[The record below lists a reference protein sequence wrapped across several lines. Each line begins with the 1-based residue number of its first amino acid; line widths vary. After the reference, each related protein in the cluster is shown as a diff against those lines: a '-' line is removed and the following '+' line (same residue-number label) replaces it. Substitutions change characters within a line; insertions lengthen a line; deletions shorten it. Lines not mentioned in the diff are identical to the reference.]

1 MSHVLSHKEKLLKL
15 DEKLEDKLTH
25 KAAHMMQRA
34 DTGMARMIND
44 DEQKLRGLELR
55 AAARSRRQARQ
66 ARLAKGMKQL
76 TAVQRKRIKL
86 EKEHALLL
94 AKIRALQKSLP
105 KSIQSGLLNG
115 FVGGGARSGLRVQ
128 PDADTEELAQIDYR
142 SPGHGAVLLSATAK
156 LEYAQKLAAAE
167 QLLAEAHRLA
177 DGLLPAKSNQ
187 HARTDGD
194 VGKIRED
201 LAGIANVLKDRALH
215 VVLDGK
221 SGDEELHHQQLH
233 ELVNA
238 AAAHAEIVLGR
249 GSTTGA
255 TALEHVLEEVRD
267 SAEQHP
273 STSSSS
279 SRREQVLRK
288 LVAQEANRKKQSN
301 KDLKIIS
308 GRDKRTGQRNAGG
321 HQHLTPTEVLQE
333 TEEALERSGD
343 YVQPLHAA
351 TDVALPTETLAIKR
365 SGLGQAVHKPLASS
379 GGAPG
384 QGVHARDGK
393 RTQREE
399 EAQWKKDLEIVGSP
413 DLLKTRDRSDVLSM
427 EGKAD
432 ENEALKTDI
441 SALVGIRQ

>member
-1 MSHVLSHKEKLLKL
+1 
-15 DEKLEDKLTH
+15 
-25 KAAHMMQRA
+25 
-34 DTGMARMIND
+34 
-44 DEQKLRGLELR
+44 
-55 AAARSRRQARQ
+55 
-66 ARLAKGMKQL
+66 
-76 TAVQRKRIKL
+76 
-86 EKEHALLL
+86 
-94 AKIRALQKSLP
+94 
-105 KSIQSGLLNG
+105 
-115 FVGGGARSGLRVQ
+115 VGGGTRSGLRVQ

-156 LEYAQKLAAAE
+156 LEYAEKLAAAE

-177 DGLLPAKSNQ
+177 DGLLPAKPNQ

-194 VGKIRED
+194 VGKIKED

-221 SGDEELHHQQLH
+221 SVDEELHHQQLH

-288 LVAQEANRKKQSN
+288 LVAQEANRKKHSN
-301 KDLKIIS
+301 MDLAIIR
-308 GRDKRTGQRNAGG
+308 RDNRTGQRSAGG
-321 HQHLTPTEVLQE
+321 LQHLTPAEVLQE

-351 TDVALPTETLAIKR
+351 TDVALPTETTAFKR
-365 SGLGQAVHKPLASS
+365 SGLGQAVHKPLASN

-384 QGVHARDGK
+384 LGVHARDGK

-399 EAQWKKDLEIVGSP
+399 EAQWKKDLEMVGSP

-441 SALVGIRQ
+441 SALVGIRP